1 MLKRSSGV
9 LMHISSLPGKF
20 GIGTFGKEAYRF
32 VDFLEETKQS
42 YWQILPLTTTGY
54 GDSPYQSFSAIA
66 GNINFIDFDMLRE
79 EKLLLEEDYQNVFY
93 GENREKVDYCAVY
106 ESRKLVLVKAVLHF
120 QQSEK
125 WMAALEEFQ
134 RENRFW
140 LEDFSEYMAIK
151 SYFSNQAL
159 QDWKDEKIRKREKAS
174 LEKYRMVLK
183 EEILYHSISQFL
195 FFYQWHKLKDYA
207 NKKGIQIIG
216 DMPIYV
222 SRDSVEMWTMPDLFK
237 LDKSGKAL
245 YVAGCPAD
253 DFSPDGQL
261 WGNPIYNWKVHQ
273 EKKYSWWVYR
283 IQESLKIYDVI
294 RIDHFKGFS
303 DYWQIS
309 GDAAVAKEGSWEPGP
324 GLELFDTIKKEL
336 GDVPIIAENLG
347 FIDEK
352 AKKLLEDCGFPG
364 MKVLQF
370 AFEGGAENQDLPYHY
385 IQNSVAYTG
394 THDNPLVSSWFE
406 EQTEEVKRYVCQFL
420 NIREGESISQAM
432 IRGIFSSVSILAVVT
447 MQDLLEKGKEAR
459 MNIPAIVGGNWEW
472 RMKMEDLSEE
482 RKGFLRHM
490 TGLYGRERKD
500 TVREEEKKDTSA
512 ERIFDSLL

>member
-93 GENREKVDYCAVY
+93 GENREKVNYCAVY
-106 ESRKLVLVKAVLHF
+106 ESRKLVLAKAVLHF
-120 QQSEK
+120 QESEK

-482 RKGFLRHM
+482 RK
-490 TGLYGRERKD
+490 
-500 TVREEEKKDTSA
+500 
-512 ERIFDSLL
+512 

>member
-93 GENREKVDYCAVY
+93 GENREKVNYCAVY
-106 ESRKLVLVKAVLHF
+106 ESRKLVLAKAVLHF
-120 QQSEK
+120 QESEK

>member
-1 MLKRSSGV
+1 MEEAMLKRSSGV

-93 GENREKVDYCAVY
+93 GENREKVNYCAVY
-106 ESRKLVLVKAVLHF
+106 ESRKLVLAKAVLHF
-120 QQSEK
+120 QESEK

-385 IQNSVAYTG
+385 IQNSVA
-394 THDNPLVSSWFE
+394 
-406 EQTEEVKRYVCQFL
+406 R
-420 NIREGESISQAM
+420 
-432 IRGIFSSVSILAVVT
+432 
-447 MQDLLEKGKEAR
+447 
-459 MNIPAIVGGNWEW
+459 
-472 RMKMEDLSEE
+472 SEE
-482 RKGFLRHM
+482 H
-490 TGLYGRERKD
+490 
-500 TVREEEKKDTSA
+500 TS
-512 ERIFDSLL
+512 ELQSRQYIVCR